1 MPWQWLV
8 NGAFIAQSAV
18 ALFGGYFIFK
28 NDIGLADVYS
38 NIYLIVNKDCESDK
52 NIQQI
57 IQIIKAVV
65 AAAMEK

>member
-1 MPWQWLV
+1 MYTV
-8 NGAFIAQSAV
+8 IFI
-18 ALFGGYFIFK
+18 L
-28 NDIGLADVYS
+28 
-38 NIYLIVNKDCESDK
+38 VNKDCESDK